1 MEFMLI
7 LILLLCRTNER
18 AQLNVSLR
26 YALFLVPSPRFSL
39 SVSGENG
46 EKWLSE
52 RAHLPRKH
60 KFNTHNFVLGVYIF
74 FVDCVGPWW
83 AKKNAPFEIFAIF
96 FNYIRLHGN
105 PMLDGQMGCQ
115 QIKHLQYDHTQNVG
129 DYDSWAIVTK
139 CEAVLFLLLLT
150 GSLVLGMV
158 CLKLPRNAK
167 LSATVT

>member
-1 MEFMLI
+1 
-7 LILLLCRTNER
+7 
-18 AQLNVSLR
+18 
-26 YALFLVPSPRFSL
+26 
-39 SVSGENG
+39 
-46 EKWLSE
+46 
-52 RAHLPRKH
+52 
-60 KFNTHNFVLGVYIF
+60 
-74 FVDCVGPWW
+74 
-83 AKKNAPFEIFAIF
+83 
-96 FNYIRLHGN
+96 
-105 PMLDGQMGCQ
+105 MLDGQMGCQ